1 MRVGETVVL
10 VNDVQGV
17 PAGKQGKV
25 IRVHDE
31 SVVVG
36 YQSRE
41 RLELLLA
48 RTWELLPER
57 MWRRCVLLE
66 QKKVQL
72 TTTKEGIQRYRHI

>member
-1 MRVGETVVL
+1 LRVGETVVL
-10 VNDVQGV
+10 VNEVQGV

-66 QKKVQL
+66 KKVTL
-72 TTTKEGIQRYRHI
+72 TTTKGGIQANQ

>member
-1 MRVGETVVL
+1 LRVGETVVL

-25 IRVHDE
+25 IRVRDE
-31 SVVVG
+31 LVVVR

-41 RLELLLA
+41 RLELLQA

-66 QKKVQL
+66 KKG
-72 TTTKEGIQRYRHI
+72 TANHN